1 MKPAMGYSE
10 YQALM
15 SDFVNLVQ
23 QRLGDQVVSVVLY
36 GSVARGAARAESED
50 IRENAEAYVHYREKY

>member
-1 MKPAMGYSE
+1 MGYSE

-36 GSVARGAARAESED
+36 GSDGERQEQKVR
-50 IRENAEAYVHYREKY
+50 I